1 MNIIDECYREL
12 FKEHDADHRGPDSF
26 RSDSAPHPHPAG
38 RGPGKHHSPDS
49 SGDAA
54 RSSGLAGGDP
64 DHPWP
69 QKPVST
75 AILGAIPVTTI
86 SGQRVGSPVTPGQT
100 VTARTPQRKGMDSRA
115 LRPKEELD
123 LWEIRAFAE
132 RVEKA
137 QATEQAKKRLEQ
149 KQGVATTTVTPTGT
163 PVIPAAT
170 PKVIVGSLQWTPF
183 PFGPEQTLE
192 LCKEQ
197 IPVSHGFCGFGAE
210 ADRLHVKKGRRNPRR

>member
-1 MNIIDECYREL
+1 MRNTRLRPLLSSPVLPRRDPAEGGGHHPLQHSRGRHL
-12 FKEHDADHRGPDSF
+12 QPLPAAHHHPQHPARHPRLPAAGADHRGPDPS
-26 RSDSAPHPHPAG
+26 RDDGDPHPHPAG

-123 LWEIRAFAE
+123 LWEIRAFSE
-132 RVEKA
+132 RSEGKGC
-137 QATEQAKKRLEQ
+137 
-149 KQGVATTTVTPTGT
+149 QGGVTV
-163 PVIPAAT
+163 
-170 PKVIVGSLQWTPF
+170 
-183 PFGPEQTLE
+183 
-192 LCKEQ
+192 
-197 IPVSHGFCGFGAE
+197 HGG
-210 ADRLHVKKGRRNPRR
+210 